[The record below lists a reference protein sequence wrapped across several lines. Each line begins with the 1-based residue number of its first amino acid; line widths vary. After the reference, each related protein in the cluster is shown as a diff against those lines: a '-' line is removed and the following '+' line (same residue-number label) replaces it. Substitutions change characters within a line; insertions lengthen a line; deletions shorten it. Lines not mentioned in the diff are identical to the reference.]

1 MKIGILVTGLPP
13 EELSE
18 NGGYD
23 AFFVR
28 LLGPQRFT
36 FQAWHVVNGEFPTSI
51 DDADGWLI
59 TGSKHGAY
67 EAHDW
72 IPPLEDFIRTAHQA
86 HRPMIGVCFGHQIIA
101 QALGGKVEKFDGG
114 WSIGATE
121 YEIEGRPVTLNAWHQ
136 DQVTA
141 LPPGARV
148 VGSSDFCKNA
158 ALLYGDHIW
167 TIQPHPEFEST
178 YIDGLIDQ
186 RSKGVVPPDIV
197 AKARAKLNTPID
209 SAMIA
214 TFMAEFF
221 EKDR

>member
-23 AFFVR
+23 AFFAR

-36 FQAWHVVNGEFPTSI
+36 FQAWHVVNGEFPSSI
-51 DDADGWLI
+51 DDADSWLI

-86 HRPMIGVCFGHQIIA
+86 RRPMIGVCFGHQIIA

-141 LPPGARV
+141 LPPGAKV